1 MGLSVFANL
10 PLNPGIEAI
19 ICSHCCNFNLNLS
32 FRRRYYLCA
41 FMQLESTL
49 ENIRQTAR
57 RFWELVDGR
66 KVIAFYGNMGAGKTT
81 LIHALC
87 DEKGVTSTVGSPT
100 FSIIN
105 EYSYPGGRIFHID
118 LYRLKDEEEAVRA
131 GVEDC
136 LYSGDICLVEWPGR
150 AEGILPE
157 DTARI
162 EVQVIDQAT
171 RTISIV

>member
-1 MGLSVFANL
+1 MSTLTFMTY
-10 PLNPGIEAI
+10 
-19 ICSHCCNFNLNLS
+19 FTD
-32 FRRRYYLCA
+32 LCV
-41 FMQLESTL
+41 FMQLQSTL
-49 ENIRQTAR
+49 DNIRQTAR

-66 KVIAFYGNMGAGKTT
+66 KVIAFYGEMGAGKTT

-105 EYSYPGGRIFHID
+105 EYRYPGGRLFHID

-150 AEGILPE
+150 AEAILPE
-157 DTARI
+157 DAARVEI
-162 EVQVIDQAT
+162 EVVDKDT
-171 RTISIV
+171 RNITILKD